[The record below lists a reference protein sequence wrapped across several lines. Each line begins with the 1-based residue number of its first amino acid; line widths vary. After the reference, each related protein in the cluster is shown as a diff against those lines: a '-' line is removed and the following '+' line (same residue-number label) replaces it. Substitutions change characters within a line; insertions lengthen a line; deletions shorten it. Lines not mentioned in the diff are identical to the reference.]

1 MRRHAAPWLQLL
13 PRRPVTVLAVLY
25 LLFSFLIVLT
35 WLHQPWSVYI
45 PRWLARVLYP
55 IDKTEMDVWRLLH
68 FFAQAWLMI
77 LLVRPESRR
86 SEEHTSELQ
95 SLMRISYAVFCLK
108 KKIKTTIYVHFILVS
123 VF

>member
-1 MRRHAAPWLQLL
+1 MMRRRVVVLAASFVLLVVVQFTHWNLPANPHGGWFFNPFAWQFLFILGAWCAMRRHAAPWLQLL

-55 IDKTEMDVWRLLH
+55 IDTPEMDVWRSE
-68 FFAQAWLMI
+68 A
-77 LLVRPESRR
+77 RR
-86 SEEHTSELQ
+86 
-95 SLMRISYAVFCLK
+95 VG
-108 KKIKTTIYVHFILVS
+108 
-123 VF
+123 

>member
-68 FFAQAWLMI
+68 FFAQAWLVI
-77 LLVRPESRR
+77 LLVRPDSREIGRASCRESVW
-86 SEEHTSELQ
+86 Q
-95 SLMRISYAVFCLK
+95 
-108 KKIKTTIYVHFILVS
+108 YV
-123 VF
+123 